1 MHIPV
6 CIYYMHMCT
15 CSYIYYISYTIHTL
29 HHILY
34 ILSYISYT
42 TGIAASVYGAT
53 HADGVDIDI
62 DSLISAN
69 WNCEHNRLNLGLFL
83 ASDDDVDSDEEMS
96 IARNIFKGQKATTT
110 NYNDNNNN
118 NNDNSYS
125 SGNKF
130 KSIDQL
136 PQAYY
141 NITIAN
147 ILAPILIQL
156 APMLSLYTI
165 SNGYIAMSGVLSTQ
179 AERVISVYSEHGFMN
194 MRVEEEADGWVL
206 ISGVKKF

>member
-1 MHIPV
+1 
-6 CIYYMHMCT
+6 MCT

-96 IARNIFKGQKATTT
+96 IARNIFKGQKDS
-110 NYNDNNNN
+110 DNNTSSNSNN
-118 NNDNSYS
+118 S
-125 SGNKF
+125 KF

-141 NITIAN
+141 HITIAN

-194 MRVEEEADGWVL
+194 MTVEEEEDGWVL
-206 ISGVKKF
+206 ISGVKK

>member
-1 MHIPV
+1 M
-6 CIYYMHMCT
+6 
-15 CSYIYYISYTIHTL
+15 
-29 HHILY
+29 
-34 ILSYISYT
+34 
-42 TGIAASVYGAT
+42 
-53 HADGVDIDI
+53 
-62 DSLISAN
+62 
-69 WNCEHNRLNLGLFL
+69 GLFL

-96 IARNIFKGQKATTT
+96 IARNIFKGQKDS
-110 NYNDNNNN
+110 DNNNN
-118 NNDNSYS
+118 SNNS
-125 SGNKF
+125 KF

-141 NITIAN
+141 HITIAN

-194 MRVEEEADGWVL
+194 MRVEEEEDGWVL
-206 ISGVKKF
+206 ISGVKK

>member
-1 MHIPV
+1 
-6 CIYYMHMCT
+6 MHMCT

-96 IARNIFKGQKATTT
+96 IARNIFKGQKDS
-110 NYNDNNNN
+110 DNNTSSNSNN
-118 NNDNSYS
+118 S
-125 SGNKF
+125 KF

-141 NITIAN
+141 HITIAN

-194 MRVEEEADGWVL
+194 MTVEEEEDGWVL
-206 ISGVKKF
+206 ISGVKK